1 MMGGGGGGGG
11 GEGCGKR
18 ADCLIFYLTNNW
30 CWEHTLIAAT
40 AGDLGVGGWR
50 AGGGGG
56 DGGVGHTSLASF
68 SRLTSFAGN
77 VPVATRR
84 AGSCGVL
91 RPRRGQLD
99 SWDGFM
105 ATVHGGLEL

>member
-1 MMGGGGGGGG
+1 MGAG
-11 GEGCGKR
+11 GEGGGKR
-18 ADCLIFYLTNNW
+18 ADRLIFYVTNNW

-40 AGDLGVGGWR
+40 ARDLGVGGWR
-50 AGGGGG
+50 AGGAGGG
-56 DGGVGHTSLASF
+56 GGGGTDHTSLASF

-77 VPVATRR
+77 VPVAARR

-91 RPRRGQLD
+91 RPRRGRLD